1 MPNEDVKRHIAD
13 LARRL
18 DVDAAALTAI
28 AHLESALR
36 PHAVVDG
43 RHEPLI
49 RFEGHYFDR
58 RLDGERRERARR
70 EGLASPSA
78 GAVANP
84 AGQAARWR
92 LFEHAAA
99 IDRKAACESV
109 SWGMGQVMGAHWAW
123 LGYGDVEA
131 LVVEARSGAAG
142 QLRLMG
148 RYLEKAGLLPALR
161 SREWATV
168 ARGYNGPGYR
178 ANAYDT
184 RLAQAFA
191 RFSNAPA
198 VPSSGL
204 PVLRR
209 GARGDAVRRL
219 QGALTDHGHPTA
231 ADAVF
236 GPLTQAAVRAFQHR
250 HGLVVDGVVGPATWA
265 ALEPTALAPAI
276 DGLLPWLVHQF
287 ARFLARLA

>member
-1 MPNEDVKRHIAD
+1 MPTEDVPRHIAD

-18 DVDAAALTAI
+18 DVDAAALLAI

-58 RLDGERRERARR
+58 RLEGERRERARR

-84 AGQAARWR
+84 AGQEARWR
-92 LFEHAAA
+92 LFERAAA

-131 LVVEARSGAAG
+131 LVAEARSGAAG

-161 SREWATV
+161 SRDWATV

-198 VPSSGL
+198 VPTDGR

-219 QGALTDHGHPTA
+219 QVALTDNGHPTA

-265 ALEPTALAPAI
+265 ALEPTGLAPAF
-276 DGLLPWLVHQF
+276 DGLLPWLVHRF